1 MIRTA
6 RAVLLSLSAIILASP
21 ALAHTGHDV
30 AFALR
35 DGLLH
40 PLHGLDHLLAMVA
53 VGLLA
58 WQMGGAARWTLPLT
72 FVTVMAA
79 GAVLAANGVAISGA
93 ELAIVA
99 SVVVLGAAIAVQAR
113 APLVLSAAVVGAF
126 AFMHGYAHGAE
137 IPAAAGFASYAA
149 GFVAATSVLH
159 IAGLGIGMVLT
170 RSPVALR
177 MLGALI
183 ALAGLGLA
191 TT

>member
-1 MIRTA
+1 MYRSAKTA
-6 RAVLLSLSAIILASP
+6 LLALTGIILASP

-58 WQMGGAARWTLPLT
+58 WQMGGAARWMLPVT
-72 FVTVMAA
+72 FVAVMAV
-79 GAVLAANGVAISGA
+79 GAMMAANGVAISGA

-99 SVVVLGAAIAVQAR
+99 SVVFLGVAIAVQAR
-113 APLVLSAAVVGAF
+113 APLTLSAAVVGAF

-149 GFVAATSVLH
+149 GFVAATSLLH
-159 IAGLGIGMVLT
+159 MAGLGVGLVLT
-170 RSPVALR
+170 RSPFAMR

-183 ALAGLGLA
+183 ALVGLGLA
-191 TT
+191 TA